1 MMGATHAALGAVAG
15 TALAMALRVPVDQLP
30 PVLAA
35 AVIASLLPDI
45 DHPKAAIRQ
54 KLGIAG
60 HMIFFWLRHRGITHT
75 ALVWGLVHCLALI
88 ALPQPLALAISAG
101 YASHL
106 LSDCLTLS
114 GLPLLMPLTDR
125 MVYLLPRP
133 FRIRTGSLMESVF
146 FLAIVAAGVWLAA
159 EQSPALKNAILSV
172 LGRWL

>member
-1 MMGATHAALGAVAG
+1 MMGATHAALGALVG
-15 TALAMALRVPVDQLP
+15 TALAAATHSPPDQAALLVG
-30 PVLAA
+30 A
-35 AVIASLLPDI
+35 AVLASLLPDV

-60 HMIFFWLRHRGITHT
+60 HVAFFWLRHRGITHT
-75 ALVWGLVHCLALI
+75 LCLWGLVSVAALI

-114 GLPLLMPLTDR
+114 GLPLLMPLSHR
-125 MVYLLPRP
+125 MIHLLPRP
-133 FRIRTGSLMESVF
+133 LRVRTGSLMESLL